1 MKKIA
6 VIGSLNV
13 DYVSYVQRQPR
24 MGETTLA
31 SHLEIVPGG
40 KGANQAFVIGRMGA
54 EVAMFGAVG
63 DDVNGALVLQSLAST
78 GVDVS
83 HVRRV
88 ADPTGMALVTVNAQG
103 DNCIVVA
110 PGANSHVTTE
120 YIDDVM
126 GVLSTFDIIV
136 LQLEIPLDTV
146 SYAARELSAQGKT
159 VILDPAP
166 APGVLPDELI
176 ENVDIIT
183 PNRSELAQLTATDAV
198 AEDLGVALGILA
210 AQGAR
215 CVVASLGESG
225 VVVAEP
231 GGERIHYSAER
242 VPVVDT
248 TGAGDSLT
256 AGLAFGLATGLNLGQ
271 SVRFGNRVAA
281 TVVQQRGAQRAIPSA
296 THLYEIWA
304 DCVELRRDVTES
316 KKERTRQ

>member
-13 DYVSYVQRQPR
+13 DYVAYVRRQPR

-40 KGANQAFVIGRMGA
+40 KGANQAFVLGRMGA

-63 DDVNGALVLQSLAST
+63 DDANGALELQSLAST

-83 HVRRV
+83 HVRRL
-88 ADPTGMALVTVNAQG
+88 ADPTGMALVTVDAQG

-110 PGANSHVTTE
+110 PGANGQVTTG
-120 YIDDVM
+120 YIDDM
-126 GVLSTFDIIV
+126 MEILSTFDIIV

-146 SYAARELSAQGKT
+146 SYAARVLSAQGKT

-176 ENVDIIT
+176 GNVDIIT
-183 PNRSELAQLTATDAV
+183 PNRSELALLTATDAV
-198 AEDLGVALGILA
+198 ETDLEAALGTLT

-215 CVVASLGESG
+215 CVVASVGESG

-231 GGERIHYSAER
+231 GGERTHYGAER

-256 AGLAFGLATGLNLGQ
+256 AALAFGLATGLDVGR

-281 TVVQQRGAQRAIPSA
+281 SVVQQRGAQKAIPSA
-296 THLYEIWA
+296 AELYEIWA
-304 DCVELRRDVTES
+304 DCAERSRDETES
-316 KKERTRQ
+316 DKETTRQ